1 MTCMES
7 DERGWGER
15 HRLVSLKFWAGQP
28 QTRLCGAPVLTF
40 SQAAHSPRG
49 TFMESILLIMWLH
62 GYLFARW
69 GSGQWEEQTS
79 QTYLEGRNTHT
90 MHRPLLFSGFLP

>member
-1 MTCMES
+1 MTCMEG

-15 HRLVSLKFWAGQP
+15 YRLVSLQFWEQP
-28 QTRLCGAPVLTF
+28 QMRLCGTLVLTL
-40 SQAAHSPRG
+40 SQAAHSPRS
-49 TFMESILLIMWLH
+49 TILESVLLMWLH

-79 QTYLEGRNTHT
+79 QTYL
-90 MHRPLLFSGFLP
+90 